1 MLPNMALEQLGW
13 RFVWTVYF
21 KSTVKTENI
30 EEAFEDGMN
39 KKFVENDDVEYA
51 AKHGIEKTWVEIR
64 VYVEN
69 IVKTEHFVTVFSTST
84 RTSTSIFP
92 MPCLEASSTSSV
104 LTISNSFC
112 FQLHL

>member
-1 MLPNMALEQLGW
+1 M
-13 RFVWTVYF
+13 WTVYF

-39 KKFVENDDVEYA
+39 KKVVENDDVEYA

>member
-1 MLPNMALEQLGW
+1 MD
-13 RFVWTVYF
+13 V

-39 KKFVENDDVEYA
+39 KKVVENDDVEYA